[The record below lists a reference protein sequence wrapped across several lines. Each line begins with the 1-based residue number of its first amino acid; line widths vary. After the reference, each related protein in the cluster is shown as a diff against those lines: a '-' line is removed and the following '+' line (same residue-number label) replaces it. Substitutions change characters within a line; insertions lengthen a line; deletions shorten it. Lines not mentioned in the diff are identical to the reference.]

1 MSTLRKIIKKIDEKT
16 TKKADYATVYAVD
29 GNRIDVRLRGSSTVI
44 RNIEVAGGTSSIEPG
59 DVVPIFWVN
68 NRPLAMANAT
78 VEAVAPTST
87 DYASLTKTEVE
98 NLAAK
103 LEPYMRITPQT
114 ADLGIPVEDLIPTSE
129 AHDHND
135 LYYTEAEI
143 DAQYAAVFSMLSGK
157 ADEGHTHSYLPLW
170 GGVLQGTLD
179 MGNNVISNLN
189 EIWASNGSATDP
201 PYTFADDQDT
211 GGYLYGIGQYGIATG
226 GVCKAMFGT
235 SQNNF
240 YQLLN
245 MASNRITALADG
257 TGSTDA
263 VNKGQ
268 LDGHNHSGVYANY
281 SHSHS
286 YLPLSGGT
294 LTGDIQG
301 QYGAITLVVGDGVNP
316 ISNNMNVKFRVPFN
330 CDIKKIRWAT
340 DGVNN
345 SAWRFDVYRSGWQTI
360 SSGIISSWTGDATI
374 NTAYD
379 NLVAGEELQ
388 FIVTAGNGS
397 PQVSITV
404 NYKKTGSGA

>member
-1 MSTLRKIIKKIDEKT
+1 MSTLRKLIKRIDEKT
-16 TKKADYATVYAVD
+16 TKKPDYATVHAVD

-44 RNIEVAGGTSSIEPG
+44 RNVEVAGGTSGIEPG

-68 NRPLAMANAT
+68 NRPLAMVNSK
-78 VEAVAPTST
+78 VDAVTQTST
-87 DYASLTKTEVE
+87 DYTSLTKSEVE

-103 LEPYMRITPQT
+103 LEPYMRITTPT
-114 ADLGIPVEDLIPTSE
+114 ADLGIPVIDQVADQLPTSE

-143 DAQYAAVFSMLSGK
+143 DAQYAAIFSMLSGK
-157 ADEGHTHSYLPLW
+157 ADESHTHSYLPLW

-179 MGNNVISNLN
+179 MGNNVITNLN
-189 EIWASNGSATDP
+189 ETWASNGSATDP
-201 PYTFADDQDT
+201 SYTFADDQDT
-211 GGYLYGIGQYGIATG
+211 GGYLYGQDQYGIATG

-281 SHSHS
+281 SHTHS
-286 YLPLSGGT
+286 YTDRNFGVT
-294 LTGDIQG
+294 LTVGNGLSVISDDMWVT
-301 QYGAITLVVGDGVNP
+301 AVVPYNCTFTYLRVTGDGNINGRYYFQFADTNP
-316 ISNNMNVKFRVPFN
+316 NFTDHYNNTMNSWDSGLINMADKYLAAGKV
-330 CDIKKIRWAT
+330 IRFYI
-340 DGVNN
+340 DP
-345 SAWRFDVYRSGWQTI
+345 
-360 SSGIISSWTGDATI
+360 WTGT
-374 NTAYD
+374 TAKNISMTLY
-379 NLVAGEELQ
+379 LVKA
-388 FIVTAGNGS
+388 S
-397 PQVSITV
+397 
-404 NYKKTGSGA
+404 